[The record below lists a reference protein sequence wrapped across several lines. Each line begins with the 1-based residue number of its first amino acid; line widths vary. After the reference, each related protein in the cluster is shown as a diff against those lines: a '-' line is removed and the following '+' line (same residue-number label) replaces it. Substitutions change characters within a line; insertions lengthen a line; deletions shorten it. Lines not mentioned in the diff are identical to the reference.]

1 MAANLIAAQQPELA
15 EKMVLASTSVH
26 ITQEEFQTIESWIRL
41 AEEGDAEG
49 LYLAFGEA
57 LYPQAVYEQSRDLL
71 IDMAKTVTKEELRR
85 FIIFAEGMKGFD
97 ITARLDQIQCPALA
111 IWDRQDR
118 VFCATAMENLVQTSG
133 RRSAFEV
140 FLYDGYGHAVYDMA
154 PDFMERM
161 LRFLV
166 PGKGEAQ

>member
-1 MAANLIAAQQPELA
+1 MVIAMQQPELV
-15 EKMVLASTSVH
+15 EKMVSASSSVRV
-26 ITQEEFQTIESWIRL
+26 TEEDFKTIGSWVRL

-49 LYLAFGEA
+49 LYLAFGA
-57 LYPQAVYEQSRDLL
+57 SLYPQEVYEQSRDLL
-71 IDMAKTVTKEELRR
+71 IDMAKTVTEEELRR
-85 FIIFAEGMKGFD
+85 FIIFAEGIEGFD
-97 ITARLDQIQCPALA
+97 ITDRLDQIQCPALA

-133 RRSAFEV
+133 QRSAFKV

-154 PDFMERM
+154 PDFKERM